1 MGDCTYCFNYE
12 RYYMIEKEDCK
23 TLEEYCEKLAQEY
36 KDEGWSHTPRHAQLS
51 FYQESN
57 VNTIEEAI
65 KWDLYGEY
73 SDWYKDTHGF
83 RPRFD
88 FREYSIEELKK
99 MIDDQYDAYCRQKEM
114 ERKTEQ
120 NNWKRYRQKMIQE
133 SNYFGISLK
142 ERVEEDIR
150 KADVMYGDSGQVD
163 LGYYCYKFNFPVY
176 KRYIIARVLEQKIKY
191 ECGDALVHIEPI

>member
-1 MGDCTYCFNYE
+1 
-12 RYYMIEKEDCK
+12 MIEKEDCK
-23 TLEEYCEKLAQEY
+23 TLEEYCEKAIQYY
-36 KDEGWSHTPRHAQLS
+36 KDKGYSHTPLHAQLL
-51 FYQESN
+51 FYQQN
-57 VNTIEEAI
+57 DVNTLEEAI

-83 RPRFD
+83 RPRFN

-120 NNWKRYRQKMIQE
+120 KNWKRYRQKMIQE
-133 SNYFGISLK
+133 AKYFGISLK